1 MPGLRKTVLK
11 HLKLVLVRHLI
22 SPLFTSAYCFCT
34 VPCAIFHASSHR
46 GAFQHKPMVAIKRH
60 NVSMVV
66 FTSVFPAVYGCTKNG
81 TVGAYKG
88 KIWKKK
94 IKLKKP
100 RKQILIDVWTDS
112 RCVFLWKSK
121 IHPNKGK
128 EKTGTNLPLQNTLN
142 YIVPSKQ
149 VVIVKREMKKSNTIK
164 HLETFRDK
172 DLIKRT
178 EKFLFTMLAA

>member
-1 MPGLRKTVLK
+1 MCHFPCIFSPRSLSTQTHGCNQTSQCFHGCIYFR
-11 HLKLVLVRHLI
+11 I
-22 SPLFTSAYCFCT
+22 SGRLW
-34 VPCAIFHASSHR
+34 
-46 GAFQHKPMVAIKRH
+46 
-60 NVSMVV
+60 
-66 FTSVFPAVYGCTKNG
+66 VYQEWDSRCLQRQNMEKENK
-81 TVGAYKG
+81 V
-88 KIWKKK
+88 
-94 IKLKKP
+94 KKP

-121 IHPNKGK
+121 THPNKGK